1 MTTMYSNGMNE
12 QEIAIFE
19 QQCRSRGYNTRKEG
33 NRYCE
38 HVVNEMLQAVAAFKQ
53 THNAFLVTGEE
64 PFHTSYESVLSDYLP
79 T

>member
-1 MTTMYSNGMNE
+1 MTMMYNNGMNE

-38 HVVNEMLQAVAAFKQ
+38 RVVNEMLQAVAAFKQ
-53 THNAFLVTGEE
+53 VYGGVLVTGEE
-64 PFHTSYESVLSDYLP
+64 PFSVSQ
-79 T
+79 